1 MKGQIVKSEL
11 IEQIIKLE
19 EEMFLAVRSME
30 SAPCQQMIGTFRA
43 MRNMSHSVLSEE
55 TLKSYFNDLVQ
66 AKEVGRN
73 LMTEKYA
80 RMDNLIPPLSTN
92 PLIVK
97 IVDIEMEWMQQL
109 QTKYPHAIKEKGG
122 FDNYMRSEL
131 ETYSDNTLQFY
142 YRDIITA
149 KADEVNFVEQR
160 YKNLYLGLGFRS
172 LDEVEETARKNSK

>member
-19 EEMFLAVRSME
+19 EEMFLAVRSVE

-66 AKEVGRN
+66 AKEARRN
-73 LMTEKYA
+73 
-80 RMDNLIPPLSTN
+80 
-92 PLIVK
+92 
-97 IVDIEMEWMQQL
+97 L

-160 YKNLYLGLGFRS
+160 YKNLYLGLGFKS